1 MTSLRAVKNKINS
14 VKSIKKIFSVMQLI
28 AASKMK
34 KAQDVF
40 NSSNKTINHI
50 RNLLIE
56 AIDKDQN
63 IINSILSKDAKS
75 NSAINLYIVFCS
87 DRGLCGNY
95 NSIIIRK
102 VTEALRNQENCKII
116 IIGNKLRAPL
126 EKRFHSMIDHE
137 LSGKFDEYTKDENK
151 ISALFDTI
159 FLMKKNGE
167 IKNCK
172 AIYVFSKNAM
182 SKEVHDDDLF
192 STNRIK
198 TQSPI
203 AIGEVNNDILS
214 DDSGDEN
221 IIYEDSKLNVIEY
234 LLKFYFKIKIF
245 NIFRSAYFSELA
257 SRMIAMDN
265 ASRNAQEIQ
274 NKLTLFYNK
283 KRQANITNDL
293 IDIIN
298 GAENL

>member
-203 AIGEVNNDILS
+203 VFRKHR
-214 DDSGDEN
+214 
-221 IIYEDSKLNVIEY
+221 KLI
-234 LLKFYFKIKIF
+234 
-245 NIFRSAYFSELA
+245 
-257 SRMIAMDN
+257 
-265 ASRNAQEIQ
+265 
-274 NKLTLFYNK
+274 
-283 KRQANITNDL
+283 
-293 IDIIN
+293 
-298 GAENL
+298 